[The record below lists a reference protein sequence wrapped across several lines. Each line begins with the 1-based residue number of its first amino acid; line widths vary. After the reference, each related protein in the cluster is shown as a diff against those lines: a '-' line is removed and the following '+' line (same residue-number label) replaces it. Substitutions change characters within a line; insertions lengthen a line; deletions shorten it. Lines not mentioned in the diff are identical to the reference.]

1 MGEWITRGFEAFSR
15 GTCGNAGQNLYVSR
29 AGVLQRIFHFD
40 LNLDG
45 HADLVFCDS
54 QDHWEK
60 PPASVYV
67 DPLGERRLV
76 ELPAEGA
83 WSGAVAD
90 LTGDGRDDLVVGN
103 HHDGI
108 RRDLNSTIYFGSPEG
123 WSERCTQRLPAPLT
137 TAVAAGDFDGDGRV
151 DLAFLCR
158 PDPASGAPA
167 VRLFLQTGLGFEPK
181 RFRDLPLAAPGGPAE
196 QLTAADVDGDGCA
209 DLLVRGADG
218 SARVY
223 WGRPGGLGPE
233 CAADIVEAAAS
244 TPPPPPSREGARGH
258 SYEEFVADAPPL
270 PAVVDDGAGGRWL
283 FLPSPEAAFLVPAG
297 PDRSFAEP
305 RVLPCGRP
313 MAAAAG
319 DVDGDGRP
327 ELVIACREERAG
339 GDGGGQ
345 RSWLFHRADGPG
357 WTEEGRIAL
366 ATDRACDVAVADLDG
381 DGRAEIAFCRN
392 HSEEAYTTESLLYR
406 GGREPGE
413 AARLTTHDARRVL
426 PGRAL
431 GPGGPVW
438 LAFVNH
444 FAGPLPGSPSVR
456 VYWGGQEGFE
466 ASRRAEPPA
475 WGAVE
480 SLAADVDDD
489 GWPDLVLA
497 NCSENSIWL
506 DPGSYVVPSGPGGFA
521 GTPSQVL
528 PTTRA
533 HGVACADLD
542 RDGWLDLVF
551 CGFDNPELLIF
562 RGGPRGF
569 DTANPRRLRLEFD
582 GVLCSEPRWVYL
594 ADLNRDGW
602 LDLVVPDIASDRS
615 VVLWGGPGGF
625 DTERRQMLSVWHAA
639 CARAADLDGNGW
651 LDLIVGGHQPSA
663 GEPHDSFLYI
673 YWNGPE
679 GLSESRRTLL
689 PARAVNALAVADF
702 DGDGRLDI
710 FACSYHAGLERD
722 VDSFLYW
729 NREGR
734 GFSASDRQRLFTHS
748 ASGCVAADFDGDG
761 RVDLAIAYHKVEG
774 DHVGDS
780 AVWWNGGEGFDA
792 KRVTRLPTR
801 GPHGMTAIEPGNQAD
816 RGPEEHYESEPFELP
831 PGTRARRIDWE
842 AEVPATCR
850 VRAQVRSAP
859 TREALAR
866 AEWTGRGGGG
876 GWLECGD
883 GIRAG
888 PGGWLQYRLALGAR
902 NGCGTPRVTQ
912 VRVTWQ

>member
-103 HHDGI
+103 HYDGI
-108 RRDLNSTIYFGSPEG
+108 RRELSSAIYFGSPEG
-123 WSERCTQRLPAPLT
+123 WSERRTQRLPAPLT
-137 TAVAAGDFDGDGRV
+137 TAVAAGDFDGGGRV

-158 PDPASGAPA
+158 PDPVAGSAA
-167 VRLFLQTGLGFEPK
+167 VRLFRQTELGFEPK

-223 WGRPGGLGPE
+223 WGGPGGLDPE
-233 CAADIVEAAAS
+233 CATDLDAVAGSA
-244 TPPPPPSREGARGH
+244 PPPARSRDNAREH

-283 FLPSPEAAFLVPAG
+283 FLPAAEAAVLVPAG
-297 PDRSFAEP
+297 PNRSFGEP
-305 RVLPCGRP
+305 RILACGRP

-319 DVDGDGRP
+319 DVDGDGLP
-327 ELVIACREERAG
+327 ELVVACREEG
-339 GDGGGQ
+339 PDGSGGQ
-345 RSWLFHRADGPG
+345 RSWLFRRGGGPG
-357 WTEEGRIAL
+357 WTEEGRIPL

-381 DGRAEIAFCRN
+381 DGRAEIALCRN
-392 HSEEAYTTESLLYR
+392 HSGESYTTDSRLYR
-406 GGREPGE
+406 WPALGPGDSVP
-413 AARLTTHDARRVL
+413 LTTHDARRVL
-426 PGRAL
+426 PGRAQ

-456 VYWGGQEGFE
+456 VYWGGADGFAAE
-466 ASRRAEPPA
+466 RRAEPPA

-497 NCSENSIWL
+497 NCSENSIWI

-562 RGGPRGF
+562 RGGPQGF
-569 DTANPRRLRLEFD
+569 DTANPQRLRLEFD
-582 GVLCSEPRWVYL
+582 GVLYSEPRWIYL
-594 ADLNRDGW
+594 ADLDRDGW

-615 VVLWGGPGGF
+615 VVLWGGPDGF
-625 DTERRQMLSVWHAA
+625 DTGRRQMLSVWHAA
-639 CARAADLDGNGW
+639 CARAADLSGNGW
-651 LDLIVGGHQPSA
+651 LDLIVGGHQPSVR
-663 GEPHDSFLYI
+663 EPHDSFLHI

-689 PARAVNALAVADF
+689 PASAVNALSVADF

-774 DHVGDS
+774 HHVGHS
-780 AVWWNGGEGFDA
+780 AVWWNGEEGFDA

-831 PGTRARRIDWE
+831 SGARSLRIDWE
-842 AEVPATCR
+842 AEVPESCR

-859 TREALAR
+859 TRQALAR
-866 AEWTGRGGGG
+866 AAWRGRGGDGC
-876 GWLECGD
+876 WLECGD
-883 GIRAG
+883 GIEEAG
-888 PGGWLQYRLALGAR
+888 GGWLQYRLALGAS

-912 VRVTWQ
+912 VRVTWR